1 MPVHILPNS
10 LFVREFLLDTVAT
23 NQSIDPSLR
32 YNVNKR
38 WSALYGKNL
47 KSGKSLSSL
56 KNKENSAFSEVFYFR
71 YPVFYFWA
79 NAFTGVTFCKLKS
92 TRNILKFMGTT
103 QEKWPFFI
111 LAQPFSGLEKNRAS
125 AWLLIIRSSNATIS
139 SITLPSRKIWQKT

>member
-32 YNVNKR
+32 YNVN
-38 WSALYGKNL
+38 KNL

-139 SITLPSRKIWQKT
+139 SITLPSRKIGQKT